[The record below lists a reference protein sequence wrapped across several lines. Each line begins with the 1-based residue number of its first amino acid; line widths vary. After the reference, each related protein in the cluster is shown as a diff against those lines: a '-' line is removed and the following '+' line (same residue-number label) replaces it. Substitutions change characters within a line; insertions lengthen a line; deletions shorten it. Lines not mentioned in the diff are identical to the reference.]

1 MGFLKKVSQHPL
13 YKQWPFSVMMG
24 LLLVLVL
31 IVGLLIW
38 KVASF
43 EPQPLMQESSVSIHA
58 VTPSNVDVIPS
69 IEHQAVEILMDDAP
83 LLMDKYTEPVKK
95 VEKSVDEEVL
105 PVTAR
110 ASGMALIIDDMGYDV
125 HALER
130 LLALS
135 IPLTISILPNGTHAV
150 RVANM
155 THQAGQMVMLH
166 LPMEPMGEHYR
177 NRMDNSFLRVGM
189 DEATVRQMMLADL
202 AHIPYIEGIN
212 NHMGSRLTSMIEPMT
227 WVMQVC
233 REKKL
238 FFVDSKTSSK
248 SLAAMV
254 AKQYGLSWGSRSIF
268 LDDSVKLDM
277 LEKSWRKIER
287 CVQRQQHCI
296 VIAHPHRQSLDFLE
310 SKLSVLQDWPMLP
323 LRSML
328 HQAQYKK

>member
-1 MGFLKKVSQHPL
+1 MGFLKKVRRHPL
-13 YKQWPFSVMMG
+13 YKQWPFSVLMG

-31 IVGLLIW
+31 LVGLLIW
-38 KVASF
+38 KITF
-43 EPQPLMQESSVSIHA
+43 LEPQPLMQESVPIQA
-58 VTPSNVDVIPS
+58 VTPSNVGVTPS
-69 IEHQAVEILMDDAP
+69 TEHQAVEVLINDAP

-95 VEKSVDEEVL
+95 AEKDVGEEVL
-105 PVTAR
+105 AVTVR
-110 ASGMALIIDDMGYDV
+110 ASGIALIIDDMGYDV

-130 LLALS
+130 LLAFS
-135 IPLTISILPNGTHAV
+135 IPLTISILPNGPHAV

-189 DEATVRQMMLADL
+189 DETTVRKMMLADL
-202 AHIPYIEGIN
+202 ARIPYIEGIN

-248 SLAAMV
+248 SLAATV

-268 LDDSVKLDM
+268 LDDSVKLDA
-277 LEKSWRKIER
+277 LEKSWKKIER

-310 SKLSVLQDWPMLP
+310 SKLSVLQHWPVYP